1 LFHAKAGLSWHEVP
15 TMMGRSPNFMIKCE
29 SGDRSIDVMEVVEL
43 TRIYQ
48 KRVNHL
54 FVDKG

>member
-1 LFHAKAGLSWHEVP
+1 
-15 TMMGRSPNFMIKCE
+15 MMGRSPNFMIKCE
-29 SGDRSIDVMEVVEL
+29 SGDRSIEVMEVFEL